1 MSAKAYQVIDIIHKT
16 TDYLKKKGIE
26 NARLNAELLIGFVL
40 KLDRVQLYLNFEK
53 LFLPAEIE
61 KLKIFLRRR
70 AAHEPIQYILGET
83 EFYSLKFKVNHFT
96 LIPRPETEL
105 LVEKT
110 LEICNKDFEN
120 NQTINILDIGTGSGN
135 IATALVKNNINIFV
149 TAIDIN
155 SAALELAEE
164 NAKLHRVADRIS
176 FLHQNIFK
184 NFPKEFLHFDLIV
197 SNPPYVKKQELA
209 QLPPEVKDFEP
220 LVALDGGE
228 NGLKYYFRICELAPL
243 LLKNRAGIV
252 IEIGAFQSKQVV
264 DIFYNCKLFQHVE
277 VINDLNGISRVILAK
292 K

>member
-40 KLDRVQLYLNFEK
+40 KLDRVQVYLNFEK

-61 KLKIFLRRR
+61 KLKILLRRR

-110 LEICNKDFEN
+110 LGICNKNF
-120 NQTINILDIGTGSGN
+120 INTQRIDILDIGTGSGN
-135 IATALVKNNINIFV
+135 IATALTKNNNKIYV
-149 TAIDIN
+149 TAVDLN
-155 SAALELAEE
+155 PGTLEIAEE
-164 NAKLHRVADRIS
+164 NAKIHNVSERIN
-176 FLHQNIFK
+176 FYCQDIFK
-184 NFPKEFLHFDLIV
+184 NFPKDFPQFDLIV
-197 SNPPYVKKQELA
+197 SNPPYVTKQELK
-209 QLPPEVKDFEP
+209 QLQCEVKDFEP

-228 NGLKYYFRICELAPL
+228 DGLKYYFRICELAPL
-243 LLKNRAGIV
+243 LLKDRAGI
-252 IEIGAFQSKQVV
+252 IFEIGAFQSKQVV

-277 VINDLNGISRVILAK
+277 VINDLNGISRVVFAK
-292 K
+292 N